1 MQRLFSSIYKEFL
14 VLIRDRAGLAI
25 LFIMPLVLIL
35 IMTVIQDATFRTV
48 KEVNISM
55 ILVNNDK
62 DSLGEAISKGLYDSE
77 FFQIVE
83 KIEGIAITEE
93 MAKELVA
100 KGDYK
105 LGIIIPERATDAI
118 RGNVTALINKSFKS
132 FKIAG
137 VKKRT
142 KKSTIDITIFIDPA
156 TSQSFKNMV
165 MSSLKEFTSQLEIE
179 MFFKNFSEALAQL
192 MPNQKPIKFES
203 FETIRYKEVYASTTN
218 NEILPNSVQHNVP
231 AWTMFAIFFIVL
243 PLAGNIIKERDDGS
257 AFRLKTMPGSF
268 VTVMFSKIFVFL
280 SVSFLQFILML
291 LVGVYIMPL
300 LGLPQLEIGPHKI
313 ALAVMAI
320 ASGLAAAGYGVAVGT
335 IATTHEQAATFGA
348 VSIIIFAA
356 LGGIWVPVYVM
367 PHAVKIIS
375 QFSPLHW
382 GLNGFYDI
390 FLRGGDLW
398 VIAAEAGKLLIF
410 FVLMLFIAVVYNN
423 YNKTK

>member
-1 MQRLFSSIYKEFL
+1 MRRLFSSIYKEFL

-35 IMTVIQDATFRTV
+35 IMTLIQDATFRTV

-62 DSLGEAISKGLYDSE
+62 DSLGEAITKGLYASE

-83 KIEGIAITEE
+83 EIDGEKITEE
-93 MAKELVA
+93 LAKELVA
-100 KGDYK
+100 KGKYK
-105 LGIIIPERATDAI
+105 LGIVIPARATDAI
-118 RGNVTALINKSFKS
+118 RGNVSTLINKSFKS
-132 FKIAG
+132 FNIPG

-142 KKSTIDITIFIDPA
+142 KKSTVDITIYIDPA
-156 TSQSFKNMV
+156 TSQSFKNSV
-165 MSSLKEFTSQLEIE
+165 LSSLKEFTSQLEIE
-179 MFFKNFSEALAQL
+179 MFFKNFSEALAQM
-192 MPNQKPIKFES
+192 MPDQKPIKFES
-203 FETIRYKEVYASTTN
+203 FETIKYQEVYASTTGV
-218 NEILPNSVQHNVP
+218 EKLPNSVQHNVP
-231 AWTMFAIFFIVL
+231 AWTMFAMFFIVL
-243 PLAGNIIKERDDGS
+243 PLAGNIIKEREDGS

-280 SVSFLQFILML
+280 GVAFLQFILML

-300 LGLPQLEIGPHKI
+300 MGLPQLEIGPHKI
-313 ALAVMAI
+313 ALGVMAL
-320 ASGLAAAGYGVAVGT
+320 ASGLAATGYGVAIGT

-367 PHAVKIIS
+367 PHTIRILS

-390 FLRGGDLW
+390 FLRGGDIFVVL
-398 VIAAEAGKLLIF
+398 AETAKLLIF
-410 FVLMLFIAVVYNN
+410 FVLMLLVAMVYNN
-423 YNKTK
+423 YTRTK